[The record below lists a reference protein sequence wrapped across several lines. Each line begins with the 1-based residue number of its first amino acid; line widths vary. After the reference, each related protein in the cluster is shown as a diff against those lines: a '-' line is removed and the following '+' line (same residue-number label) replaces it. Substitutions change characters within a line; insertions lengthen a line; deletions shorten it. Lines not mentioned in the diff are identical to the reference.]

1 MRPQRIKPS
10 SIRKISEPGKER
22 GNGLSEQKGTGTFL
36 QTGGKA
42 LVPFLCSFFVSFVLR
57 LAEQMKQTEDPLTQL
72 RLRGGTIAVKQDG
85 IVEQIRQG
93 RLIFPQRG
101 GEQRDRVEID
111 EQAFIPAL
119 RAALRAAAV
128 GTACRWSAS
137 FRSATSIRKRPA
149 SAPSWKPNCSPIL
162 AISSRPAF
170 STALTTPAGMPIWIS
185 SRQTSMIS
193 GCNGIRISWIR
204 SSDSK
209 NL

>member
-1 MRPQRIKPS
+1 M
-10 SIRKISEPGKER
+10 
-22 GNGLSEQKGTGTFL
+22 
-36 QTGGKA
+36 
-42 LVPFLCSFFVSFVLR
+42 PFLCSFSVSFVLR

-137 FRSATSIRKRPA
+137 WNAHLDQLQANQYDQWLQWYQDFLDK
-149 SAPSWKPNCSPIL
+149 K
-162 AISSRPAF
+162 F
-170 STALTTPAGMPIWIS
+170 
-185 SRQTSMIS
+185 
-193 GCNGIRISWIR
+193 
-204 SSDSK
+204 
-209 NL
+209 